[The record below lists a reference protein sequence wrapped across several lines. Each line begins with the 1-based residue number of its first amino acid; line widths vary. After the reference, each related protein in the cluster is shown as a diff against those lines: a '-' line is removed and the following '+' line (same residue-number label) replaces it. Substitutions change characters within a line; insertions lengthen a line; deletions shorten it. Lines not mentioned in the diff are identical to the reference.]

1 VAVAAPVA
9 PAAPSPAE
17 PAGSSTGAREPA
29 VPPAADTEAAG
40 RSAGTVAPADTGTG
54 QAAAAA
60 VVAAAAAVAAASRLA
75 AAAAPAEPGSGSRP
89 CRLGCLLRETGG
101 W

>member
-1 VAVAAPVA
+1 MAAPVA
-9 PAAPSPAE
+9 QATPFPAE
-17 PAGSSTGAREPA
+17 PAGSSTEAWEPA

-40 RSAGTVAPADTGTG
+40 RSVCTVAPADAGTG